1 MLDHTTLM
9 GHFDALGWKATPH
22 DDGTVKSVHETDEG
36 DVSIFVRLQKNW
48 LIASVVPFL
57 ATRGKNSFELARWLL
72 RVNRDMDQAKFAYDD
87 DALMPEDRAILAQ
100 LARCVTTGPLKGKKL
115 ELTGRADPRGET
127 EYNMILGE
135 HRAASV
141 VEYLSLLG
149 VEPGIM
155 AKTSR
160 GELDAEGTDE
170 DGWARDRRVDIALE
184 APAAAAAP
192 RAATP

>member
-1 MLDHTTLM
+1 MLRTTAIICSFSL
-9 GHFDALGWKATPH
+9 ALFATGCAKKAALPDTSETEITSARLKRPN
-22 DDGTVKSVHETDEG
+22 VHVSDELKKACG
-36 DVSIFVRLQKNW
+36 I
-48 LIASVVPFL
+48 
-57 ATRGKNSFELARWLL
+57 RWDTAE
-72 RVNRDMDQAKFAYDD
+72 RAPKFAFDD
-87 DALMPEDRAILAQ
+87 DALMPEDRAVLAQ
-100 LARCVTTGPLKGKKL
+100 LARCVTAGPLKGKKL

-149 VEPGIM
+149 VEPGSM

-170 DGWARDRRVDIALE
+170 DGWARDRRVDIGVE
-184 APAAAAAP
+184 ASAAATP

>member
-1 MLDHTTLM
+1 MLRTTATIC
-9 GHFDALGWKATPH
+9 ALSLALFTAGCAK
-22 DDGTVKSVHETDEG
+22 K
-36 DVSIFVRLQKNW
+36 
-48 LIASVVPFL
+48 SVVPESETEITSARL
-57 ATRGKNSFELARWLL
+57 KRPNVHVSDELKKACAIRWDAVE
-72 RVNRDMDQAKFAYDD
+72 RAPKFAYDD